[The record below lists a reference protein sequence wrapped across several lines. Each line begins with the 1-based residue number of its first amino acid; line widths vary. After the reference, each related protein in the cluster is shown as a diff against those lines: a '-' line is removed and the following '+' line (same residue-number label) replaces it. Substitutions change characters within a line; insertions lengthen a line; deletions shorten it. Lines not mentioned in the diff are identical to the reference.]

1 MIYTQKNIASAFALP
16 LLDLT
21 SYANHGYLFKLI
33 SSFSSEA
40 VTYFVPVVSGENE
53 RFTQMAWLP
62 DIKAGQYKYEV
73 YEFDAEHPEPTD
85 ETGLTKIA
93 TGFFV
98 IVETDT
104 NSIYI

>member
-16 LLDLT
+16 LLELT
-21 SYANHGYLFKLI
+21 SYKTHGYLFKLI

-40 VTYFVPVVSGENE
+40 VTYFVPIVSGENE
-53 RFTQMAWLP
+53 RFTHMAWLP

-73 YEFDAEHPEPTD
+73 YEYDAEHPKPTD

>member
-21 SYANHGYLFKLI
+21 SYANHGYLFKLT
-33 SSFSSEA
+33 SGFSSEA

-53 RFTQMAWLP
+53 RFTQMAWTP
-62 DIKAGQYKYEV
+62 NIKAGQYRYEV
-73 YEFDAEHPEPTD
+73 FEFDGTQPDPTD